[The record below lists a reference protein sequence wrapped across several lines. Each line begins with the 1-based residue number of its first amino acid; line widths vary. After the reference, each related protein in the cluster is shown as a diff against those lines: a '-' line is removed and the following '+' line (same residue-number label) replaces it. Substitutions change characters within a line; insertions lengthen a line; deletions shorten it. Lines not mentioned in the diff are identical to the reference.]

1 MPAPAAAGLHNC
13 AVGAPGRVA
22 LLREAAGSAEAG
34 GLGPSAGSG
43 GSGGAGLHI
52 VEVRGSPLG
61 AAWDPHGDVLAA
73 SWKGRVAVYG
83 WGAAG
88 EDGALLAESSLRFI
102 PQALALAAMPL
113 PGGGRSYL
121 LALGGVLGVAF
132 RVLER
137 GAPERS
143 WTLLAAEAREAPP
156 PPPQDGPARPLVVCA
171 LALGAGAETMATA
184 SVEGGIYIWDLRVG
198 GEHPVGLERRLLFEG
213 RVPSEGVKVTSV
225 QFSPDDLSLAVLS
238 WSGAVSLFRRRGD
251 VWGPGL
257 SLPAADS
264 AVLPHWLP
272 PLLCWVSRDI
282 VAMAKGGGGAQGV
295 FYFRVCEGWLE
306 PLAAA
311 GEPARRLHG
320 SLRGLA
326 LSLPGQRSPGD
337 PPRIVTFDAAG
348 TIATEVP
355 VSAR

>member
-73 SWKGRVAVYG
+73 CWKGRVAVYG
-83 WGAAG
+83 WGATG
-88 EDGALLAESSLRFI
+88 EDGAMLAESSLRFI

-137 GAPERS
+137 GAPGRS
-143 WTLLAAEAREAPP
+143 WTLLP
-156 PPPQDGPARPLVVCA
+156 
-171 LALGAGAETMATA
+171 
-184 SVEGGIYIWDLRVG
+184 
-198 GEHPVGLERRLLFEG
+198 
-213 RVPSEGVKVTSV
+213 
-225 QFSPDDLSLAVLS
+225 
-238 WSGAVSLFRRRGD
+238 
-251 VWGPGL
+251 
-257 SLPAADS
+257 
-264 AVLPHWLP
+264 
-272 PLLCWVSRDI
+272 
-282 VAMAKGGGGAQGV
+282 
-295 FYFRVCEGWLE
+295 
-306 PLAAA
+306 
-311 GEPARRLHG
+311 
-320 SLRGLA
+320 
-326 LSLPGQRSPGD
+326 
-337 PPRIVTFDAAG
+337 
-348 TIATEVP
+348 
-355 VSAR
+355 

>member
-73 SWKGRVAVYG
+73 CWKGRVALYG
-83 WGAAG
+83 WGATG
-88 EDGALLAESSLRFI
+88 EDGAMLAESSLRFI

-137 GAPERS
+137 GAPGRS
-143 WTLLAAEAREAPP
+143 WTLLAAEAREPP
-156 PPPQDGPARPLVVCA
+156 PPPPKTAPRAPSWYAAWLLGRAPRQWPPLRWRGEYTSGISGW
-171 LALGAGAETMATA
+171 GASTPWG
-184 SVEGGIYIWDLRVG
+184 
-198 GEHPVGLERRLLFEG
+198 
-213 RVPSEGVKVTSV
+213 
-225 QFSPDDLSLAVLS
+225 
-238 WSGAVSLFRRRGD
+238 WSGAFSSRGAC
-251 VWGPGL
+251 PQKA
-257 SLPAADS
+257 S
-264 AVLPHWLP
+264 
-272 PLLCWVSRDI
+272 
-282 VAMAKGGGGAQGV
+282 K
-295 FYFRVCEGWLE
+295 
-306 PLAAA
+306 
-311 GEPARRLHG
+311 
-320 SLRGLA
+320 
-326 LSLPGQRSPGD
+326 
-337 PPRIVTFDAAG
+337 
-348 TIATEVP
+348 
-355 VSAR
+355 

>member
-73 SWKGRVAVYG
+73 CWKGRVALYG
-83 WGAAG
+83 WGATG
-88 EDGALLAESSLRFI
+88 EDGAMLAESSLRFI

-137 GAPERS
+137 GAPGRS
-143 WTLLAAEAREAPP
+143 WTLLAAEAREPP
-156 PPPQDGPARPLVVCA
+156 PPPPPKTAQRAPSWYAAWLLGRAPRQWPPLRWRGEYTSGISGW
-171 LALGAGAETMATA
+171 GASTPWG
-184 SVEGGIYIWDLRVG
+184 
-198 GEHPVGLERRLLFEG
+198 
-213 RVPSEGVKVTSV
+213 
-225 QFSPDDLSLAVLS
+225 
-238 WSGAVSLFRRRGD
+238 WSGAFSSRGAC
-251 VWGPGL
+251 PQKA
-257 SLPAADS
+257 S
-264 AVLPHWLP
+264 
-272 PLLCWVSRDI
+272 
-282 VAMAKGGGGAQGV
+282 K
-295 FYFRVCEGWLE
+295 
-306 PLAAA
+306 
-311 GEPARRLHG
+311 
-320 SLRGLA
+320 
-326 LSLPGQRSPGD
+326 
-337 PPRIVTFDAAG
+337 
-348 TIATEVP
+348 
-355 VSAR
+355 

>member
-73 SWKGRVAVYG
+73 CWKGRVALYG
-83 WGAAG
+83 WGATG
-88 EDGALLAESSLRFI
+88 EDGAMLAESSLRFI

-137 GAPERS
+137 GAPGRS
-143 WTLLAAEAREAPP
+143 WTLLAAVAGAPP
-156 PPPQDGPARPLVVCA
+156 PPPPKTAPRAPSWYAAWLLGRAPRQWPPLRWRGEYTSGISGW
-171 LALGAGAETMATA
+171 GASTPWG
-184 SVEGGIYIWDLRVG
+184 
-198 GEHPVGLERRLLFEG
+198 
-213 RVPSEGVKVTSV
+213 
-225 QFSPDDLSLAVLS
+225 
-238 WSGAVSLFRRRGD
+238 WSGAFSSRGAC
-251 VWGPGL
+251 PQKA
-257 SLPAADS
+257 S
-264 AVLPHWLP
+264 
-272 PLLCWVSRDI
+272 
-282 VAMAKGGGGAQGV
+282 K
-295 FYFRVCEGWLE
+295 
-306 PLAAA
+306 
-311 GEPARRLHG
+311 
-320 SLRGLA
+320 
-326 LSLPGQRSPGD
+326 
-337 PPRIVTFDAAG
+337 
-348 TIATEVP
+348 
-355 VSAR
+355 

>member
-73 SWKGRVAVYG
+73 CWKGRVALYG
-83 WGAAG
+83 WGATG
-88 EDGALLAESSLRFI
+88 EDGAMLAESSLRFI

-137 GAPERS
+137 GAPGRS
-143 WTLLAAEAREAPP
+143 WTLLAAEAREPP
-156 PPPQDGPARPLVVCA
+156 PPPKTAPRAPSWYAAWLLGRAPRQWPPLRWRGEYTSGISGWV
-171 LALGAGAETMATA
+171 A
-184 SVEGGIYIWDLRVG
+184 STPWG
-198 GEHPVGLERRLLFEG
+198 
-213 RVPSEGVKVTSV
+213 
-225 QFSPDDLSLAVLS
+225 
-238 WSGAVSLFRRRGD
+238 WSGAFSSRGAC
-251 VWGPGL
+251 PQKA
-257 SLPAADS
+257 S
-264 AVLPHWLP
+264 
-272 PLLCWVSRDI
+272 
-282 VAMAKGGGGAQGV
+282 K
-295 FYFRVCEGWLE
+295 
-306 PLAAA
+306 
-311 GEPARRLHG
+311 
-320 SLRGLA
+320 
-326 LSLPGQRSPGD
+326 
-337 PPRIVTFDAAG
+337 
-348 TIATEVP
+348 
-355 VSAR
+355 

>member
-73 SWKGRVAVYG
+73 CWKGRVAVYG
-83 WGAAG
+83 WGATG
-88 EDGALLAESSLRFI
+88 EDGAMLAESSLRFI

-137 GAPERS
+137 GAPGRS
-143 WTLLAAEAREAPP
+143 WTLLAAEAREPPP
-156 PPPQDGPARPLVVCA
+156 PPPQTAPRAPSWYAAWLLGRAPRQWPPLRWRGEYTSGISGW
-171 LALGAGAETMATA
+171 GASTPWG
-184 SVEGGIYIWDLRVG
+184 
-198 GEHPVGLERRLLFEG
+198 
-213 RVPSEGVKVTSV
+213 
-225 QFSPDDLSLAVLS
+225 
-238 WSGAVSLFRRRGD
+238 WSGAFSSRGAC
-251 VWGPGL
+251 PQKA
-257 SLPAADS
+257 S
-264 AVLPHWLP
+264 
-272 PLLCWVSRDI
+272 
-282 VAMAKGGGGAQGV
+282 K
-295 FYFRVCEGWLE
+295 
-306 PLAAA
+306 
-311 GEPARRLHG
+311 
-320 SLRGLA
+320 
-326 LSLPGQRSPGD
+326 
-337 PPRIVTFDAAG
+337 
-348 TIATEVP
+348 
-355 VSAR
+355 

>member
-73 SWKGRVAVYG
+73 CWKGRVALYG
-83 WGAAG
+83 WGATG
-88 EDGALLAESSLRFI
+88 EDGAMLAESSLRFI

-137 GAPERS
+137 GAPGRS
-143 WTLLAAEAREAPP
+143 WTLLAAEAREPP
-156 PPPQDGPARPLVVCA
+156 PPPPKTAPRAPSWYAAWLLGRAPRQWPPLRWRGEYTSGISGWV
-171 LALGAGAETMATA
+171 A
-184 SVEGGIYIWDLRVG
+184 STPWG
-198 GEHPVGLERRLLFEG
+198 
-213 RVPSEGVKVTSV
+213 
-225 QFSPDDLSLAVLS
+225 
-238 WSGAVSLFRRRGD
+238 WSGAFSSRGAC
-251 VWGPGL
+251 PQKA
-257 SLPAADS
+257 S
-264 AVLPHWLP
+264 
-272 PLLCWVSRDI
+272 
-282 VAMAKGGGGAQGV
+282 K
-295 FYFRVCEGWLE
+295 
-306 PLAAA
+306 
-311 GEPARRLHG
+311 
-320 SLRGLA
+320 
-326 LSLPGQRSPGD
+326 
-337 PPRIVTFDAAG
+337 
-348 TIATEVP
+348 
-355 VSAR
+355 

>member
-137 GAPERS
+137 GAPGRS
-143 WTLLAAEAREAPP
+143 WTLFAAEVREPP
-156 PPPQDGPARPLVVCA
+156 PPPPKTAPRAPSWYAPWLLGRAPRQWPPLRWRGEYTSGISGW
-171 LALGAGAETMATA
+171 GASTPWG
-184 SVEGGIYIWDLRVG
+184 
-198 GEHPVGLERRLLFEG
+198 
-213 RVPSEGVKVTSV
+213 
-225 QFSPDDLSLAVLS
+225 
-238 WSGAVSLFRRRGD
+238 WSGAFSSRGAC
-251 VWGPGL
+251 PQKA
-257 SLPAADS
+257 S
-264 AVLPHWLP
+264 
-272 PLLCWVSRDI
+272 
-282 VAMAKGGGGAQGV
+282 K
-295 FYFRVCEGWLE
+295 
-306 PLAAA
+306 
-311 GEPARRLHG
+311 
-320 SLRGLA
+320 
-326 LSLPGQRSPGD
+326 
-337 PPRIVTFDAAG
+337 
-348 TIATEVP
+348 
-355 VSAR
+355 

>member
-73 SWKGRVAVYG
+73 CWKGRVALYG
-83 WGAAG
+83 WGATG
-88 EDGALLAESSLRFI
+88 EDGAMLAESSLRFI

-137 GAPERS
+137 GAPGRS
-143 WTLLAAEAREAPP
+143 WTLFAAEAREPP
-156 PPPQDGPARPLVVCA
+156 PPPPKTAPRAPSWYAAWLLGRAPRQWPPLRWRGEYTSGISGW
-171 LALGAGAETMATA
+171 GASTPWG
-184 SVEGGIYIWDLRVG
+184 
-198 GEHPVGLERRLLFEG
+198 
-213 RVPSEGVKVTSV
+213 
-225 QFSPDDLSLAVLS
+225 
-238 WSGAVSLFRRRGD
+238 WSGAFSSRGAC
-251 VWGPGL
+251 PQKA
-257 SLPAADS
+257 S
-264 AVLPHWLP
+264 
-272 PLLCWVSRDI
+272 
-282 VAMAKGGGGAQGV
+282 K
-295 FYFRVCEGWLE
+295 
-306 PLAAA
+306 
-311 GEPARRLHG
+311 
-320 SLRGLA
+320 
-326 LSLPGQRSPGD
+326 
-337 PPRIVTFDAAG
+337 
-348 TIATEVP
+348 
-355 VSAR
+355 

>member
-73 SWKGRVAVYG
+73 CWKGRVALYG
-83 WGAAG
+83 WGATG
-88 EDGALLAESSLRFI
+88 EDGAMLAESSLRFI

-137 GAPERS
+137 GAPGRS
-143 WTLLAAEAREAPP
+143 WTLLAAEAREPP
-156 PPPQDGPARPLVVCA
+156 PPPPPKTAPRAPSWYAAWLLGRAPRQWPPLRWRGEYTSGISGW
-171 LALGAGAETMATA
+171 GASTPWG
-184 SVEGGIYIWDLRVG
+184 
-198 GEHPVGLERRLLFEG
+198 
-213 RVPSEGVKVTSV
+213 
-225 QFSPDDLSLAVLS
+225 
-238 WSGAVSLFRRRGD
+238 WSGAFSSRGAC
-251 VWGPGL
+251 PQKA
-257 SLPAADS
+257 S
-264 AVLPHWLP
+264 
-272 PLLCWVSRDI
+272 
-282 VAMAKGGGGAQGV
+282 K
-295 FYFRVCEGWLE
+295 
-306 PLAAA
+306 
-311 GEPARRLHG
+311 
-320 SLRGLA
+320 
-326 LSLPGQRSPGD
+326 
-337 PPRIVTFDAAG
+337 
-348 TIATEVP
+348 
-355 VSAR
+355 